1 MINYINGDAT
11 DPTGDGN
18 KFIIHICNDVCAW
31 GAGFVLA
38 VSKRWPEP
46 EARFKGVVLS
56 LGDVQ
61 ITKVE
66 NDVWVCNMVA
76 QSGLRSRSNSVPLDL
91 TALKECLTKVEVAA
105 SSQNASIHM
114 PRIGCGLA
122 GGKWEDVEPI
132 VSSSLHRKT
141 YVYDFE

>member
-1 MINYINGDAT
+1 MINYLDGDAT
-11 DPTGDGN
+11 KPTGDGN
-18 KFIIHICNDVCAW
+18 KFIVHICNDIGAW

-46 EARFKGVVLS
+46 ESRYLQASLS

-66 NDVWVCNMVA
+66 DDIWVCNMVA
-76 QSGLRSRSNSVPLDL
+76 QSGVRSRYNITPLRLDS
-91 TALKECLTKVEVAA
+91 LKDCLTKIDIAA
-105 SSQNASIHM
+105 STQNASIHM

-122 GGKWEDVEPI
+122 GGKWEDVEKVI
-132 VSSSLHRKT
+132 ESSLHRKV
-141 YVYDFE
+141 YVYDFK